1 VHVHR
6 PPPHAAA
13 VAANGDYAA
22 MRAASLPFNR
32 NRAWEQ
38 ATIFSSLALRGVAGS
53 GTPFLAAGQAVGA
66 DAASRSAVLH
76 VLGTGSAVAGADS
89 TGETTRHSPDRLDPL
104 AYADAM
110 HTQTVPQAWLNS
122 YPPEIATRLH
132 DHRGGAL
139 HATYEAGDWMI
150 SFSGCGVL
158 LPRHECEVLFAA
170 YAEEAGR
177 ALQVW
182 KARQTTTG

>member
-1 VHVHR
+1 
-6 PPPHAAA
+6 
-13 VAANGDYAA
+13 

-53 GTPFLAAGQAVGA
+53 GTPFLAADQAVGV
-66 DAASRSAVLH
+66 DAASRSAVLR
-76 VLGTGSAVAGADS
+76 VLGIGSAAAAGADG
-89 TGETTRHSPDRLDPL
+89 TGEATLNGADLLDPL

-132 DHRGGAL
+132 DHRGGAM
-139 HATYEAGDWMI
+139 HATYEAGDWMV

-158 LPRHECEVLFAA
+158 LPRGECEALFSA
-170 YAEEAGR
+170 YAAEAAR

-182 KARQTTTG
+182 KAKQAATG